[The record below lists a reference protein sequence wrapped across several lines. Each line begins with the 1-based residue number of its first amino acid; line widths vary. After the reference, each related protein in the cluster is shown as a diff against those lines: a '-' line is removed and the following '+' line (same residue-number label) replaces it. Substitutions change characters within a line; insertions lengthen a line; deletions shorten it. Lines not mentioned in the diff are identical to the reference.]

1 MIGYTNSVGNVYS
14 ENLKGTTMGK
24 IIKAF
29 KDNFDSTMVKR
40 GIAAIIAGAILVW
53 FFYFNGT
60 DLKAVCEEYR
70 GEWYCTIAED
80 GSYIYVDTDPLD
92 FGDYI
97 EDGSLDAIEDI
108 NEELGFPDSVYAQ
121 MTNTRAIDGTMTY
134 EKNGVSVSWTYHPDS
149 GLEVIYSA
157 E

>member
-14 ENLKGTTMGK
+14 ENLKGTTMSK
-24 IIKAF
+24 VTKVL
-29 KDNFDSTMVKR
+29 KDSFDSTMVKR
-40 GIAAIIAGAILVW
+40 GIAAIIVGIILVW

-60 DLKAVCEEYR
+60 DLKSVCEEYR

-80 GSYIYVDTDPLD
+80 ESYIYVDTDPLD
-92 FGDYI
+92 FGNYI
-97 EDGSLDAIEDI
+97 EDGSLNAVKSI

-121 MTNTRAIDGTMTY
+121 MTSTRAIDGNQTY
-134 EKNGVSVSWTYHPDS
+134 EKNGISVSWKYHPDN
-149 GLEVIYSA
+149 GLEVLYSV